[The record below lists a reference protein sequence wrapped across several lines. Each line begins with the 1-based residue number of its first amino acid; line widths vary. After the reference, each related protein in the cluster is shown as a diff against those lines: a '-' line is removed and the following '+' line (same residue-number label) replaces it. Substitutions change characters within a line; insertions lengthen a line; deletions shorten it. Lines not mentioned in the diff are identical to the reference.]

1 MKQDETEKSRACGS
15 GQDVLVIVRQ
25 EDDVG
30 PEPSSKRQFTMMNV
44 AVLVRMSRVSNQSMQ
59 IARLNH
65 GLLHYMLVRLNLPV
79 LLVKRTEPACNG
91 HRLHGMHG
99 GKPCQQHETDLVFVL
114 KLAERHHNG
123 QY

>member
-25 EDDVG
+25 EDDVE

-59 IARLNH
+59 IARL
-65 GLLHYMLVRLNLPV
+65 LVRLNLPV

-99 GKPCQQHETDLVFVL
+99 SKPCQQHETDLVFVL